1 MSMDAFH
8 RALYSFWRN
17 LNVNGKT
24 YPVWLQGRV
33 PDDATFP
40 YITFDVSKGAAF
52 NETVLSATLLLKTE
66 AGNSKN
72 AERAAFFDAASAAI
86 PEAGKRLDWEGGFC
100 MLYRSSGDFLSIMDD
115 EEDPSVIGGRVGY
128 EVTFYDM

>member
-8 RALYSFWRN
+8 RALFAFWRN
-17 LNVNGKT
+17 LDVNGKT
-24 YPVWLQGRV
+24 YPVWLQGHV
-33 PDDATFP
+33 PDTAPLP
-40 YITFDVSKGAAF
+40 YITFNVSKGAAF
-52 NETVLSATLLLKTE
+52 GETPLSATLWLQSE
-66 AGNSKN
+66 SGDSKN

-86 PEAGKRLDWEGGFC
+86 PEKGARLAWEGGFC
-100 MLYRSSGDFLSIMDD
+100 MLYRSSGDFLSLMDD